1 MSATKSDRPLR
12 ADARENREKVL
23 RVASE
28 HFAANGPDVPLE
40 PIARGA
46 GVGIGTLYRHF
57 PTREA
62 LIEAVYRNEVD
73 QVCAAAD
80 SLLADRAPAD
90 ALAEWMTRFVAY
102 AATKRGLA
110 GALKSIAASQA
121 CLFPSTRERMREAIS
136 KLLDAGI
143 AAGEIRADVS
153 AEDVFTSMNAVWS
166 IDGQGEEWAE
176 RALRVLGLLI
186 DGLRFG
192 AGSPA
197 GRGAV
202 SRA

>member
-1 MSATKSDRPLR
+1 MSATESARPLR
-12 ADARENREKVL
+12 ADARENREKLL

-28 HFAANGPDVPLE
+28 RFAAGGPDVPLE
-40 PIARGA
+40 QIAREA

-80 SLLADRAPAD
+80 TLLAERAPAD
-90 ALAEWMTRFVAY
+90 ALAEWMTRFVGY

-110 GALKSIAASQA
+110 SALKSIAASQA
-121 CLFPSTRERMREAIS
+121 GLFPSTRDRMREAIG
-136 KLLDAGI
+136 KLLEAGI
-143 AAGEIRADVS
+143 AAGEVRPDVT
-153 AEDVFTSMNAVWS
+153 AEDVFTSMNAIWT
-166 IDGQGEEWAE
+166 IDGQGEAWAAQ
-176 RALRVLGLLI
+176 ALRVLGLLI

-192 AGSPA
+192 AGAST
-197 GRGAV
+197 GRTA
-202 SRA
+202 

>member
-1 MSATKSDRPLR
+1 MSATESARPLR
-12 ADARENREKVL
+12 ADARENREKLL

-28 HFAANGPDVPLE
+28 RFAAGGPDVPLD
-40 PIARGA
+40 PIAREA

-80 SLLADRAPAD
+80 TLLAERAPAD

-121 CLFPSTRERMREAIS
+121 GLFPSTRDRMREAIG

-143 AAGEIRADVS
+143 AAGEVRADVT
-153 AEDVFTSMNAVWS
+153 AEDVFTSMNAIWT
-166 IDGQGEEWAE
+166 IDGQGEAWAAQ
-176 RALRVLGLLI
+176 ALRVLGLLI

-192 AGSPA
+192 AGAPT
-197 GRGAV
+197 GRI
-202 SRA
+202 S

>member
-1 MSATKSDRPLR
+1 MSATESARPLR
-12 ADARENREKVL
+12 ADARENREKL
-23 RVASE
+23 LLVASE
-28 HFAANGPDVPLE
+28 RFAACGPDVPLE
-40 PIARGA
+40 QIARDA

-80 SLLADRAPAD
+80 TLLAERAPAD

-121 CLFPSTRERMREAIS
+121 GLFPSTRDRIRAAIG

-143 AAGEIRADVS
+143 AAGEVRPDVTV
-153 AEDVFTSMNAVWS
+153 EDVFTSMNAIWT
-166 IDGQGEEWAE
+166 IDGQGEAWAAQ
-176 RALRVLGLLI
+176 ALRVLGLLI

-192 AGSPA
+192 AGAPT
-197 GRGAV
+197 GRTA
-202 SRA
+202 

>member
-1 MSATKSDRPLR
+1 MSATRSDRPLR
-12 ADARENREKVL
+12 ADARENHKKLL
-23 RVASE
+23 RAASE
-28 HFAANGPDVPLE
+28 HFAAGGPDVPLE
-40 PIARGA
+40 PIARDA

-73 QVCAAAD
+73 QLCAAAD
-80 SLLADRAPAD
+80 TLLADQAPAD

-110 GALKSIAASQA
+110 GALKSIAASDA
-121 CLFPSTRERMREAIS
+121 GLFASTRERMREAIG

-143 AAGEIRADVS
+143 AAREIRPDVT
-153 AEDVFTSMNAVWS
+153 ANDVFCSMNAIWT
-166 IDGQGEEWAE
+166 IDGQGEEWAA

-192 AGSPA
+192 AGAPA
-197 GRGAV
+197 
-202 SRA
+202 

>member
-1 MSATKSDRPLR
+1 MSATESARPLR
-12 ADARENREKVL
+12 ADARENREKLL

-28 HFAANGPDVPLE
+28 RFAAGGPDVPLD
-40 PIARGA
+40 PIAREA

-80 SLLADRAPAD
+80 TLLAERAPAD

-121 CLFPSTRERMREAIS
+121 GLFPSTRDRMREAIG

-143 AAGEIRADVS
+143 AAGEVRADVT
-153 AEDVFTSMNAVWS
+153 AQDVFTSMNAIWT
-166 IDGQGEEWAE
+166 IDGQGEAWAAQ
-176 RALRVLGLLI
+176 ALRVLGLLI

-192 AGSPA
+192 AGAPT
-197 GRGAV
+197 GRI
-202 SRA
+202 S

>member
-1 MSATKSDRPLR
+1 MSATKSHRPLR
-12 ADARENREKVL
+12 ADARENREKLL

-28 HFAANGPDVPLE
+28 RFAAGGPDVPLE
-40 PIARGA
+40 LIARQA

-57 PTREA
+57 ATREA

-80 SLLADRAPAD
+80 TLLADRSPAD
-90 ALAEWMTRFVAY
+90 ALAEWMTRFVGY
-102 AATKRGLA
+102 AATKRGLS

-121 CLFPSTRERMREAIS
+121 CLFASTRERLSEAIG

-143 AAGEIRADVS
+143 AAGEIRPDVTVD
-153 AEDVFTSMNAVWS
+153 DVFTSMNAIWT
-166 IDGQGEEWAE
+166 IDGDGDEWAA
-176 RALRVLGLLI
+176 RALRVLGLLL

-192 AGSPA
+192 AATSADRTG
-197 GRGAV
+197 
-202 SRA
+202 